1 MVHQVRVPAPHV
13 QADAS
18 SIRLTGDT
26 VGMGIGVGSSL
37 YLRRDVGTVWFRPR
51 RAVADIVVTGEGR
64 FDAQSAQG
72 KVTGRL
78 MELAAAASKPVV
90 VFAGQAADGD
100 AVRTIASIEPEESK
114 AMENAATLLTEL
126 AAAWAAGL

>member
-51 RAVADIVVTGEGR
+51 RAVADGGLTVW
-64 FDAQSAQG
+64 AQLIRQDSRIPA
-72 KVTGRL
+72 TML
-78 MELAAAASKPVV
+78 CPV
-90 VFAGQAADGD
+90 
-100 AVRTIASIEPEESK
+100 
-114 AMENAATLLTEL
+114 
-126 AAAWAAGL
+126 